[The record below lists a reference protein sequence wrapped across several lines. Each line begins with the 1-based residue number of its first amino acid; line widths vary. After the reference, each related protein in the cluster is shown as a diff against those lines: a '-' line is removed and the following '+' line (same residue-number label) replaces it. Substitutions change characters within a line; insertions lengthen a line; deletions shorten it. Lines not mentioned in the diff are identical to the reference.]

1 MAPKKLPYNKLS
13 KSAKNYRDNAA
24 ARRHKNATNR
34 QINKREDRKD
44 YRAEHNK
51 ARRDA
56 GVYGEGG
63 KDFSQTTKGTFVRE
77 DAQKNRAR
85 NRSKLRIKNA

>member
-24 ARRHKNATNR
+24 ARRHKNAENR
-34 QINKREDRKD
+34 KINKREDRKD
-44 YRAEHNK
+44 YRAKHNK

-56 GVYGEGG
+56 GVYGKGG

>member
-24 ARRHKNATNR
+24 SRRHKNAKNR
-34 QINKREDRKD
+34 ERNKLQINKD
-44 YRAEHNK
+44 YRVKHNK
-51 ARRDA
+51 ARRED
-56 GVYGEGG
+56 GNYGKGG
-63 KDFSQTTKGTFVRE
+63 KDYSQTTSGTFVRE

-85 NRSKLRIKNA
+85 NRGKLRIKK

>member
-1 MAPKKLPYNKLS
+1 MAPKKLPYKKLS

-24 ARRHKNATNR
+24 SRRHKNAENR
-34 QINKREDRKD
+34 KINKREDRKA

-51 ARRDA
+51 ARRQA
-56 GVYGEGG
+56 GAYGKGG
-63 KDFSQTTKGTFVRE
+63 KDFSQTTQGTFVRE

-85 NRSKLRIKNA
+85 NRGKLRIKP